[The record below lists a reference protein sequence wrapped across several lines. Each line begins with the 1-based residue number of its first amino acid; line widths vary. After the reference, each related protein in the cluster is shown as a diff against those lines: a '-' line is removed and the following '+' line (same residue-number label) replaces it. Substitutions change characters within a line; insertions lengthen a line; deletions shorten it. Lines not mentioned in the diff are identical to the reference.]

1 MRPLIEGFVVAP
13 PLPRLIAATIP
24 RVVDLISLPVATR
37 SIIGPTTTTRR
48 RKKTIGAGVGA
59 AAVAGVANANVN
71 RPPHAAKAKDEEKG
85 EGSEYFPWA

>member
-13 PLPRLIAATIP
+13 PLPRLTAVTRPQVA
-24 RVVDLISLPVATR
+24 DLAFLPVATR
-37 SIIGPTTTTRR
+37 STIGPITATRR
-48 RKKTIGAGVGA
+48 RKKTTGAGIGAV
-59 AAVAGVANANVN
+59 AVAGAANANVN